1 MAAVSTF
8 TKDEANFL
16 DNHYINFVEE
26 NKEKIINYLKQNVSQ
41 KNDPLVAQIL
51 ENFVL
56 ASFNAYDNSLQSANL
71 DIFIILPN
79 VYVHE
84 YNSGNSGNSG
94 NEQKWC
100 LFQTKL
106 NRKILSSLYKDNI
119 GSGNVKLTSNQI
131 KIFEQEM
138 RSLVKPLQD
147 ILYYNACLKIRKTSF
162 LMKEDLKDFI
172 KFIEYVGKIKINTR
186 DESRGSSGPSGP
198 RGSSESSGSSGP
210 RESSGPRGS
219 SGPSEDE
226 EEKVDSDFPPPPSEP
241 YPDSD

>member
-16 DNHYINFVEE
+16 KDNYINFVEE
-26 NKEKIINYLKQNVSQ
+26 NKGKIIDYLKQNVSQ

-56 ASFNAYDNSLQSANL
+56 ASFNAYDNSLRLDNL
-71 DIFIILPN
+71 DFFTILPN
-79 VYVHE
+79 VYVHK

-106 NRKILSSLYKDNI
+106 NRKILSSNLYKDNI

-131 KIFEQEM
+131 KIFQQEM

-147 ILYYNACLKIRKTSF
+147 ILYYDACLKIRKTSF
-162 LMKEDLKDFI
+162 LMIDD
-172 KFIEYVGKIKINTR
+172 
-186 DESRGSSGPSGP
+186 
-198 RGSSESSGSSGP
+198 SESSINLG
-210 RESSGPRGS
+210 
-219 SGPSEDE
+219 
-226 EEKVDSDFPPPPSEP
+226 
-241 YPDSD
+241 

>member
-1 MAAVSTF
+1 MAAISTF
-8 TKDEANFL
+8 TTDEAKFL
-16 DNHYINFVEE
+16 KDNHYINFVEE
-26 NKEKIINYLKQNVSQ
+26 NKGKIIDYLKQNVSQ

-51 ENFVL
+51 ESFVL
-56 ASFNAYDNSLQSANL
+56 ASFNAYDNSLRSENL
-71 DIFIILPN
+71 DFFTILPN

-119 GSGNVKLTSNQI
+119 GSGNVKLTKNQI
-131 KIFEQEM
+131 KIFQQEM
-138 RSLVKPLQD
+138 VSLVKPLQD
-147 ILYYNACLKIRKTSF
+147 ILYYDACLKIRKTSF
-162 LMKEDLKDFI
+162 LLIQDLEDFN
-172 KFIEYVGKIKINTR
+172 KFIAYVGKIQINTR
-186 DESRGSSGPSGP
+186 DESRESGRPRGSRESNGSSGSSGSRESSGPSG
-198 RGSSESSGSSGP
+198 S
-210 RESSGPRGS
+210 
-219 SGPSEDE
+219 SEDE